1 MSVPKNMQEKYNE
14 IEPLITKFCEE
25 KLNDEYKDLSLR
37 LCEKL
42 CRKRP
47 SPLLS
52 GKANTWACTIIYTIG
67 SVNFI
72 FDKSQVP
79 TMTAKEIAESFGIS
93 ASTAGNK
100 ASQIR
105 DMLNISPFEP
115 EWTLPSKISDNPLVW
130 MVEVDGFVID
140 VRILPLEVQIQAY
153 KAGIIPYVPALKDEG
168 LKK

>member
-1 MSVPKNMQEKYNE
+1 
-14 IEPLITKFCEE
+14 
-25 KLNDEYKDLSLR
+25 
-37 LCEKL
+37 
-42 CRKRP
+42 
-47 SPLLS
+47 LS